1 MRSYLTERFELSFLD
16 KTTFQSKILLKK
28 IDLPESLRIK
38 IVELLTSSDY
48 IKFADSSMSNERI
61 AFLKIALTNIIEETT
76 LKNDQEYD

>member
-1 MRSYLTERFELSFLD
+1 MFTVASQVD
-16 KTTFQSKILLKK
+16 PQPNLLKK

-61 AFLKIALTNIIEETT
+61 ALLKIAVTNIIEETT